1 MARRPSPIGPPRSP
15 PRPDA
20 APAPTGAPAPPGAGR
35 AAARHHPEELP
46 MTQAQLEAAVADA
59 TGESLRT
66 VHRLGFGLL
75 AGPGDGRGPEDLE
88 LVLDCPFCRRPVP
101 YPGRCRDG

>member
-1 MARRPSPIGPPRSP
+1 
-15 PRPDA
+15 
-20 APAPTGAPAPPGAGR
+20 
-35 AAARHHPEELP
+35 

-75 AGPGDGRGPEDLE
+75 AGPGDGRGPEDLA

-101 YPGRCRDG
+101 YPGRCRDGSTPLGECVDCDVYFGFADDEVYAATPAVA